1 MKNTIA
7 FLKTE
12 NKDYPLVFNLNVME
26 EIQEEYGSMNEWALR
41 TTSGGDKEPK
51 IKDIKAGLLAMINEG
66 IDILN
71 DENGTKEPFIT
82 SKKLGRIIDEIG
94 FKETIN
100 QIQEITLKS
109 VNIDKEEPKNM

>member
-1 MKNTIA
+1 MKNIMA

-12 NKDYPLVFNLNVME
+12 SKDYPLVFNLNVME

-41 TTSGGDKEPK
+41 TSGGDKEPK

-94 FKETIN
+94 LEETIN
-100 QIQEITLKS
+100 QIQKITLKS
-109 VNIDKEEPKNM
+109 VNTDKEEPKNM